1 MGQNLSI
8 KQLIKQFDL
17 SLESMP
23 TIQQAFYHSSY
34 INESRTLQ
42 VSNERLEFLGDGILN
57 LIIAEL
63 LYRKYDYLPEGE
75 LTKRRAQLVRE
86 EALIVYAAEIN
97 LSQYLF
103 LGKGEEKSGGR
114 QRHAIIADAFE
125 AFIGAIFLTHGFDK
139 ARDVLLTI
147 VQKVYEEDK
156 LDISEVTDYKSAF
169 QEYIQINPGKKI
181 GYKVISESGPPHNRI
196 YEVSVFV
203 DEIIYGTGI
212 GKTKK
217 DAEQKAAL
225 AAMDKLVKQ

>member
-1 MGQNLSI
+1 MGQNISI

-139 ARDVLLTI
+139 ARDVLLSI

-181 GYKVISESGPPHNRI
+181 GYKVISEAGPPHNRI

-225 AAMDKLVKQ
+225 AAMDKLVK